1 MENQDI
7 YISIDPI
14 TYKNSKANLLSTQ
27 IDLLNIMKHLQN
39 LKKIKREKR
48 KLKKELHEIFTVL
61 VQDLENLENHLPSSE
76 IPKQLQAKINPPR
89 TKEIE
94 PIKSKIIKQ
103 PKPAETVDATIEQE
117 LMEIRA
123 KLRRLNSSR

>member
-1 MENQDI
+1 MKNQDI

-48 KLKKELHEIFTVL
+48 KLKKELHQLFQEL
-61 VQDLENLENHLPSSE
+61 LKDLENLENHLPNSE
-76 IPKQLQAKINPPR
+76 IPKQLQAKINTKR

-94 PIKSKIIKQ
+94 TPKPKIQKQ
-103 PKPAETVDATIEQE
+103 PKPAETIDKTIEQE
-117 LMEIRA
+117 LREIQN
-123 KLRRLNSSR
+123 KLRALNASR